1 MANSCNGFQCVLT
14 LIVSMRLQALV
25 ILVPLMACQTYDFE
39 RVVPLF
45 VAQTTEIQVIAS
57 KRLKPNVMLL
67 VDKSGSMKEAI
78 DDSDLARSCT
88 PECGAIGKPDCDPRC
103 PTRMSDLRLAMSTFL
118 ANSGTVARLGATTF
132 PASEGC
138 SVPTNINVL
147 LPGRTETDEGAEP
160 SLQTAANEINQVIAR
175 VPPLG
180 GTPTGQA
187 LAFLGTYAGLGV
199 GVPDDFRQDYVLLL
213 TDGLPN
219 CNDANPNA
227 ICGCGSTCSLAQT
240 NACACTSPGCTNG
253 ANCSRGCLDQG
264 GAVENVKALRQ
275 KGIRTIVVG
284 FGSTLTQGAGPQ
296 VLNAMAREGG
306 VERQCPGGTDLECG
320 GTVGSCDTT
329 KQCSTA
335 FYQATNAVE
344 LAATLRRILEIIV
357 PDNACEFV
365 LKQRPSDDRYVSVL
379 VDEQNLTQGPETYSY
394 DSPSKTVTFLGAM
407 CARITASTPRRTV
420 KVEFRIVERF

>member
-1 MANSCNGFQCVLT
+1 
-14 LIVSMRLQALV
+14 MRLRALV
-25 ILVPLMACQTYDFE
+25 IFLPLVACQTYDFE
-39 RVVPLF
+39 RVVPLL
-45 VAQTTEIQVIAS
+45 VAQTDDTSVIAS

-78 DDSDLARSCT
+78 DDTDFARFCT
-88 PECGAIGKPDCDPRC
+88 PECGASGKADCDPRC

-132 PASEGC
+132 PAAEGC
-138 SVPTNINVL
+138 SVPTNINVQ
-147 LPGRTETDEGAEP
+147 LPPPTETDDGAE
-160 SLQTAANEINQVIAR
+160 AALAASASEINRLITA
-175 VPPLG
+175 VPPGG
-180 GTPTGQA
+180 GTPTGRS
-187 LAFLGTYAGLGV
+187 LAFLGTYGGLGV
-199 GVPDDFRQDYVLLL
+199 GAPDDFRQDYVLLL

-227 ICGCGSTCSLAQT
+227 VCGCGNTCSVAQT
-240 NACACTSPGCTNG
+240 TTCGCTSASCTNL
-253 ANCSRGCLDQG
+253 ANCSIGCLDQA

-284 FGSTLTQGAGPQ
+284 FGSFLTQGAGPQ

-306 VERQCPGGTDLECG
+306 VQRQCPGGTDLECG
-320 GTVGSCDTT
+320 GTVGSCDTST

-344 LAATLRRILEIIV
+344 LAATLRKILEIIV
-357 PDNACEFV
+357 PPNACEFV
-365 LKQRPSDDRYVSVL
+365 LKQRPSDERYVSVL
-379 VDEQNLTQGPETYSY
+379 VDDQNLTQGPETYLY
-394 DSPSKTVTFLGAM
+394 DFSSNAVTFQGAM
-407 CARITASTPRRTV
+407 CARIAASTPQRTV

>member
-1 MANSCNGFQCVLT
+1 
-14 LIVSMRLQALV
+14 MRLRALV
-25 ILVPLMACQTYDFE
+25 ILLPLVACQTYDFE

-45 VAQTTEIQVIAS
+45 VAQTNDTIVIAS

-78 DDSDLARSCT
+78 DDLDMARSCT
-88 PECGAIGKPDCDPRC
+88 RDCGKSGFSDCDPRC

-118 ANSGTVARLGATTF
+118 ANSGTVARLGATTY

-138 SVPTNINVL
+138 SVPANINVQ
-147 LPGRTETDEGAEP
+147 LPPPTATDDGAEP
-160 SLQTAANEINQVIAR
+160 ALAASASEINRLIAA
-175 VPPLG
+175 VPPGG
-180 GTPTGQA
+180 GTPTGRS
-187 LAFLGTYAGLGV
+187 LAFLGTYGGLGE
-199 GVPDDFRQDYVLLL
+199 GTPDDFRQDYVLLL

-227 ICGCGSTCSLAQT
+227 VCGCGNTCSLAQT
-240 NACACTSPGCTNG
+240 NACGCTSASCTNMT
-253 ANCSRGCLDQG
+253 NCSVGCLDQG

-284 FGSTLTQGAGPQ
+284 FGSFLTQGAGPQ

-306 VERQCPGGTDLECG
+306 VQRQCPDGTDLECG
-320 GTVGSCDTT
+320 GTMGSCDTT
-329 KQCSTA
+329 TNQCSTA

-344 LAATLRRILEIIV
+344 LAATLRKILEILV

-365 LKQRPSDDRYVSVL
+365 LKQRPSDERYVSVL
-379 VDEQNLTQGPETYSY
+379 VDDQNLTQGPETFAY
-394 DSPSKTVTFLGAM
+394 DFPSNTVTFQGAM
-407 CARITASTPRRTV
+407 CARITASTPQSTV